1 MTVNLEVWESGIPHE
16 GGSRKEVMDYQ
27 ILTLPVILLVMI
39 NLSP

>member
-1 MTVNLEVWESGIPHE
+1 MNLEAWERGIPHE

-27 ILTLPVILLVMI
+27 ILPLPVILLVTVI